1 MQLAAK
7 IRHARTTLSHRR
19 TVRLADKQ
27 LAHELAAFASV
38 SDRAELD
45 HILERYPVAETRQI
59 RAILGR
65 QDAVRRLT
73 ATAPGRRPL

>member
-1 MQLAAK
+1 MKLAAK

-19 TVRLADKQ
+19 TVRHADRQ

-45 HILERYPVAETRQI
+45 HILERYPADETRQI

-65 QDAVRRLT
+65 QDAVRRLVT
-73 ATAPGRRPL
+73 TAPGRRTL

>member
-1 MQLAAK
+1 MQLAAR

-19 TVRLADKQ
+19 TVRHADRQ
-27 LAHELAAFASV
+27 LAQELAAFASV

-45 HILERYPVAETRQI
+45 HIIERYPAADTHQI

-65 QDAVRRLT
+65 QDAVRRLAT
-73 ATAPGRRPL
+73 TAPGRRTI